1 MCHLRRLAGWSA
13 ARQGT
18 DAQLLEQ
25 FVSNRDEDAFATLV
39 CRYGRL
45 VRSVCRHVLRHEQ
58 DVDDAFQVTFLV
70 LASKAA
76 SIRKTNSI
84 ASWLYG
90 VAYRSAM
97 NAKRA
102 KARRREQQ
110 TDSEGCSREQPFKE
124 TALREVQAIL
134 HDEVNALPEK
144 YRAPFVLCCLEG
156 RSRAEAAK
164 ELGWKE
170 GTVSSRVARAR
181 QELERRLT
189 RRGVLLSA
197 ALCAVE
203 LSRTA
208 AAVKPFFMDCTIKA
222 ALSFAAGKAVA
233 ADLLSAEVA
242 ALAKGVLHSLFMSK
256 VKIAV
261 ALLLGFGLLGEA
273 SLLSYRAIAGQ
284 LANRQ
289 ELVAPMVV
297 AQLVAVPGGTEPAQ
311 PSRTDPPVVRE
322 SAEPPQGDETLP
334 ALQDRLGDPLPPGAV
349 ARMGS
354 SRLRHLTHMAYL
366 PSIVSPDSKTLLT
379 TSEYGIR
386 AWSMATGKLLY
397 QIQDESFNVQH
408 PVFSPDGKW
417 LAVSGKGAIHLC
429 DPATGKKLRQIPADG
444 VLPRPPRLVAFSGDG
459 RQLAAGLQEGEILV
473 FDTATGRQTAS
484 LDAHGAG
491 KLRSFYF
498 FVFGANG
505 QSLLSMG
512 GDADSRDSICH
523 WDLSSQTLRKR
534 VVPAYGGRATVALS
548 PDGRLL
554 AVPTRG
560 PVNIWDTETGKMR
573 CTLQGDRSR
582 VWYGLAFSPD
592 SKTLATAWAEDDERD
607 AVASFWD
614 TATGKPS
621 RRFRVARAAMQN
633 LEFSPDGRLL
643 IIPGG
648 CLVRVWDIAKGQ
660 EVLEQDAHAY
670 GVTSLA
676 FTRDGQSIISGGG
689 ETIHVWDAKTGQQ
702 RQVMVAHRWGVNQ
715 VKVRSD
721 GRTIVSCGAD
731 GTVRMHDLTTGKE
744 VRRCLLDQEPDA
756 MRQLGH
762 QIFQME
768 LAPDGRTATTLC
780 HAPEGPSSL
789 LHIWDLDSGRI
800 LFRRPR
806 TDQAHADTFTSDAR
820 MLVSTRYVEDLGGG
834 MRGGPQPKGWEKA
847 GPGGGASGPP
857 KTTVVLE
864 EVATGRE
871 LLTLPQPGQCG
882 QAMALTPDGQCLL
895 TSTFTLSPDSH
906 PSAPAG
912 GGSSTRGPS
921 TLRLWDVATGR
932 QRLAI
937 TSARGGYDHDFTRL
951 AVAPDGRTLA
961 SVRSDHTI
969 QLWDLATGKELLRRP
984 GHDVPT
990 YSLAFSPDGKRLAT
1004 GHADSQILVWDVAA
1018 AYKRRPRPGPA
1029 EVRELETWWRDLAGD
1044 APRAHRAIWSLAG
1057 VPSQA
1062 LPLLRDRLR
1071 PAVALPADELQRLVQ
1086 DLDSPRFPGREEAS
1100 RRLTEF
1106 GEQAETT
1113 LRRALADKPSTEAR
1127 RRLERILAGP
1137 RLVPSPDLLRS
1148 IRAIQILEAIG
1159 DDPARRLLGKLADG
1173 APASPLTR
1181 EARAAGERLARR

>member
-1 MCHLRRLAGWSA
+1 
-13 ARQGT
+13 
-18 DAQLLEQ
+18 
-25 FVSNRDEDAFATLV
+25 
-39 CRYGRL
+39 
-45 VRSVCRHVLRHEQ
+45 
-58 DVDDAFQVTFLV
+58 
-70 LASKAA
+70 
-76 SIRKTNSI
+76 
-84 ASWLYG
+84 
-90 VAYRSAM
+90 
-97 NAKRA
+97 
-102 KARRREQQ
+102 
-110 TDSEGCSREQPFKE
+110 
-124 TALREVQAIL
+124 LREAQAIL

-144 YRAPFVLCCLEG
+144 SRAAFVLCCIEG

-170 GTVSSRVARAR
+170 GTVSSCLARAR
-181 QELERRLT
+181 EDLQRRLR

-197 ALCAVE
+197 ALCALE
-203 LSRTA
+203 LSRNAATA
-208 AAVKPFFMDCTIKA
+208 APKPVFIDCTIKA
-222 ALSFAAGKAVA
+222 ALAFAAGKTVA
-233 ADLLSAEVA
+233 ADLISAEVTT
-242 ALAKGVLHSLFMSK
+242 LAKGVLQSLFMSK
-256 VKIAV
+256 VKV
-261 ALLLGFGLLGEA
+261 AIVLVLGFGLLAEA
-273 SLLSYRAIAGQ
+273 SLLGHQVIAGK
-284 LANRQ
+284 LTKGQ
-289 ELVAPMVV
+289 EPGARVAD
-297 AQLVAVPGGTEPAQ
+297 AQ
-311 PSRTDPPVVRE
+311 PVALQEGIKAAQTSRTDPPVVRE

-334 ALQDRLGDPLPPGAV
+334 ALRDRLGDPLPPGAV

-366 PSIVSPDSKTLLT
+366 NSTVSPDGKTLLT

-386 AWSMATGKLLY
+386 AWSLATGKLLY
-397 QIQDESFNVQH
+397 QIQDEFGFH

-417 LAVSGKGAIHLC
+417 LAVSGKGIVRLRDA
-429 DPATGKKLRQIPADG
+429 ATGWKLRQIPADG
-444 VLPRPPRLVAFSGDG
+444 VLPRQPALLAFSGDG
-459 RQLAAGLQEGEILV
+459 QQLAVGLREGGILI
-473 FDTATGRQTAS
+473 FDAATGKQAAS

-523 WDLSSQTLRKR
+523 WDLTTQTIRKR
-534 VVPAYGGRATVALS
+534 VVPAYGGRPTVALS

-573 CTLQGDRSR
+573 CTLQGERNQ

-592 SKTLATAWAEDDERD
+592 SKTLVTAWAEDDERD
-607 AVASFWD
+607 AIASFWD
-614 TATGKPS
+614 TATGKPR
-621 RRFRVARAAMQN
+621 RRFRVPRAAMQN

-648 CLVRVWDIAKGQ
+648 CFVRVWDIEKGQ
-660 EVLEQDAHAY
+660 EVLQQDAHAY

-768 LAPDGRTATTLC
+768 LAPDGRTVTTLC
-780 HAPEGPSSL
+780 NAPEGPSSL

-806 TDQAHADTFTSDAR
+806 TDQAHAGTFTSDAR

-834 MRGGPQPKGWEKA
+834 GSGAAMGAASPPKGWERA
-847 GPGGGASGPP
+847 GPGGGASRPP

-882 QAMALTPDGQCLL
+882 QAIALTSDGQCLL

-921 TLRLWDVATGR
+921 TLRLWDLATGR

-937 TSARGGYDHDFTRL
+937 TSACGGYDHDFTRL

-1018 AYKRRPRPGPA
+1018 AYKGRAPSDPA
-1029 EVRELETWWRDLAGD
+1029 EARELETWWKDLAGD
-1044 APRAHRAIWSLAG
+1044 APRAHRAIWGLVD
-1057 VPSQA
+1057 VPTQA
-1062 LPLLRDRLR
+1062 VPLLRDRLR

-1086 DLDSPRFPGREEAS
+1086 DLDSPQFSRREQAS

-1106 GEQAETT
+1106 GEQAEPT
-1113 LRRALADKPSTEAR
+1113 LRQGLAKKPSAEAR
-1127 RRLERILAGP
+1127 RRLEQVLSGP
-1137 RLVPSPDLLRS
+1137 RLIPSSELLRS
-1148 IRAIQILEAIG
+1148 LRALQILEAIG
-1159 DDPARRLLGKLADG
+1159 DEPARRVLGRLAKG
-1173 APASPLTR
+1173 APTSRLTL
-1181 EARAAGERLARR
+1181 EAQAAIDRLAHR